1 MSLKITLEAMMK
13 AGCSPE
19 QMMAV
24 VAAHDELDKQKEEA
38 QRQKWREKKRRQRAN
53 MSPDVSETHGE
64 SRGQQENLGDLSP
77 SNGSPPPISSL
88 NIYPPSL
95 TPSHNIQHRKKNR
108 FSEFWLAYPRKIAKG
123 AAEKAWEKAIRID
136 EPATILKAVRD
147 YKFSDDKEFIPHPAT
162 WLNQKR
168 WQDEQNATIV
178 KIEMTEEERKAKIR
192 EIWSTP

>member
-1 MSLKITLEAMMK
+1 MNTSEIYSKLLELGTPPEAIKFVLSLMDEQAAALERRRSFDRQRK
-13 AGCSPE
+13 
-19 QMMAV
+19 
-24 VAAHDELDKQKEEA
+24 
-38 QRQKWREKKRRQRAN
+38 QRQRDK
-53 MSPDVSETHGE
+53 
-64 SRGQQENLGDLSP
+64 SRDNHVNVTGQSQGQSRDLSP